1 MTARQQKFFEELKKD
16 GDAVAAAV
24 RAGYSPA
31 NARLM
36 AQRTLSLTQ
45 ARENIA
51 AKDEV
56 LAFFTSVMRSE
67 ETKLSER
74 MKCAEYLARH
84 LGLLKEREETDRR
97 IEVVFSPETEAWTK

>member
-36 AQRTLSLTQ
+36 AQRNLSLTQ

-74 MKCAEYLARH
+74 MMCAEYLARH